1 MANPALGK
9 SLCSDWFFLGQD
21 FTVRTVSVKTSDPCI
36 FVLERSRQI
45 QNLQPKQRKKK
56 LWILSFFTG
65 KLPEEAKKIEIFPK
79 FQILNCPDWKEASDC
94 YR

>member
-1 MANPALGK
+1 MLKTTTKRSYDIANPVPNPCALIG
-9 SLCSDWFFLGQD
+9 SFS
-21 FTVRTVSVKTSDPCI
+21 VRILQFGPFPCI

-56 LWILSFFTG
+56 TVNHLSFFTL

-79 FQILNCPDWKEASDC
+79 FQ
-94 YR
+94 R